1 MPITQ
6 AIQTSYALL
15 GIDSNPS
22 SQSSALNLRSTA
34 AVIVYCLCVLS
45 TGAYLLY
52 EAETFGEYMD
62 SVYITS
68 ATVIDTFT
76 YFSFL
81 WRLRKFSAFVN
92 SLEQTFTESM

>member
-6 AIQTSYALL
+6 AIRTNYAVL
-15 GIDSNPS
+15 GIDSND
-22 SQSSALNLRSTA
+22 SSAFNFRSVLAT
-34 AVIVYCLCVLS
+34 VIFCLCVFTTSAFLFNQ
-45 TGAYLLY
+45 
-52 EAETFGEYMD
+52 AETFGEYMD

-81 WRLRKFSAFVN
+81 WRLSKFSTFVN
-92 SLEQTFTESM
+92 SLEETFTESE